1 MEGITSLIV
10 WIIGSLLIFA
20 ICAAIYYAYCYFIT
34 YLLHVVLKHTVFKWQ
49 EKRYQE
55 EEEED

>member
-1 MEGITSLIV
+1 MDGITSLIV
-10 WIIGSLLIFA
+10 CVLGLLFIA
-20 ICAAIYYAYCYFIT
+20 ICGFAVYYAYCYFIT